1 MRVLDKQVCIVTKR
15 ELETAPGSCQQI
27 VFLKMA
33 GGVLKFDIFQK
44 TQVFSNAG
52 MWLKPHS

>member
-27 VFLKMA
+27 FFLKMA

-44 TQVFSNAG
+44 TQVFSDAG
-52 MWLKPHS
+52 MWLKPH